1 MLDGDAVCAD
11 DGDVLSALD
20 ENAQEGMSAEEIAD
34 VTVLR
39 ARVKHLEMQ
48 QSLMDGELES
58 MSDLAKQ
65 TDIHLRSA
73 IYMMCPVVKA
83 ELATWNIKSRIDFD
97 MTPYIP

>member
-1 MLDGDAVCAD
+1 M
-11 DGDVLSALD
+11 LSALD
-20 ENAQEGMSAEEIAD
+20 ENVQEGLSAEEIAD

-65 TDIHLRSA
+65 TDIQLRSA

-83 ELATWNIKSRIDFD
+83 ELATWNTRSRVDID
-97 MTPYIP
+97 MTLYS